1 MCRARNTAISLNHRG
16 CATFGVGFSRIFC
29 TVFMP
34 LRHDAEIRV
43 RHYAQKR
50 PFYAEGIFFR
60 GNTSVGVLNKGIFRL
75 QKESLGPRKYAQK
88 KSSAC
93 KRNLF
98 FGSTN
103 ERRVRH
109 PFGSVQAGLGVLVR
123 AHFLG
128 GSFSKQRP
136 VEHSAILLAPSCSH
150 PPTTNNQQQSQWRP
164 RGGPPCPALRASSPT
179 SRAPSRP

>member
-1 MCRARNTAISLNHRG
+1 MTLKYACVITRKNAHSMQKASFSGVTHRSGSSIKASFVYKRNLW
-16 CATFGVGFSRIFC
+16 V
-29 TVFMP
+29 
-34 LRHDAEIRV
+34 RV
-43 RHYAQKR
+43 ITRKNAH
-50 PFYAEGIFFR
+50 
-60 GNTSVGVLNKGIFRL
+60 SV

-88 KSSAC
+88 ESSAC
-93 KRNLF
+93 KTNLF

-136 VEHSAILLAPSCSH
+136 VEHPAILLAPSCSH